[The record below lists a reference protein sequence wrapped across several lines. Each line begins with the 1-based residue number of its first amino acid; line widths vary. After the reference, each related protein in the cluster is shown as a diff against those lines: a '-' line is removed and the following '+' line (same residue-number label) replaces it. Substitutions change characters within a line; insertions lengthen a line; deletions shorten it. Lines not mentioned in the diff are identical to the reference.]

1 MCSHDARGDV
11 RYGLIRL
18 VHERDSV
25 LALYGHV
32 CLRSPLCERASNL
45 QLSIVGR
52 QQLSFSFE
60 LLRQILAVSYWD
72 SSVYP
77 RAR

>member
-45 QLSIVGR
+45 QSIYRHR

-60 LLRQILAVSYWD
+60 LARQLLQFTTGIV
-72 SSVYP
+72 VCVP
-77 RAR
+77 